1 MRNFLT
7 TAAAVAV
14 LAGAMTMTPASASPA
29 RTGVVT
35 PAATSGFVIDDSAAT
50 TDLSA
55 RRRHYRHYRHYYY
68 RPYYRPYYRRYYR
81 PYYYRPYYYG
91 PRPYYYGY
99 YRPYSYYGAPPFPF
113 FPFFW

>member
-7 TAAAVAV
+7 TAAAAAV
-14 LAGAMTMTPASASPA
+14 LIAAAAMTPARANPA
-29 RTGVVT
+29 NAGIVT
-35 PAATSGFVIDDSAAT
+35 PAAPSASVTHDSAAT

-55 RRRHYRHYRHYYY
+55 QRRRYRHYRHY
-68 RPYYRPYYRRYYR
+68 YYRPYYRRYYR